1 MPASS
6 VTKRRRQGQAA
17 VETMIMAFTI
27 AVILVSMFHLFTVTW
42 ATQNAHI
49 RAREAVLHDT
59 TNLDAGRLG
68 YTTPQSSPWSNA
80 DNNYEIAD
88 PSNVIFWTAGAND
101 TTRDDLIGPQD
112 VRVTWTI
119 TE

>member
-1 MPASS
+1 
-6 VTKRRRQGQAA
+6 
-17 VETMIMAFTI
+17 MAFTI

-68 YTTPQSSPWSNA
+68 YTTPQSSPWSG
-80 DNNYEIAD
+80 
-88 PSNVIFWTAGAND
+88 PAGGRSRPFD
-101 TTRDDLIGPQD
+101 TVPQQVAAPVASMAQLWSWPPQTSVKVPPGGWD
-112 VRVTWTI
+112 
-119 TE
+119 